1 VFRDWLYGI
10 FSRDVGIDLGT
21 ATTLVYVR
29 GEGVILTEPS
39 VVAVHKG
46 DNRVLMDG
54 QAVGTV
60 AKQMA
65 GKAPASIVVIRP
77 LKNGVIAD
85 FAVTEAML
93 TYFIRR
99 VHNNRRWCVRPRVII
114 AVPSGITAVERRA
127 VIDSAERSNA
137 RQVYLIEEPKAA
149 AIGIGLPITE
159 PTGSMIVDVGGGT
172 TEVAVLSL
180 GGIVSSQSLR
190 VAGDEMDAAII
201 NHMKRTYNLL
211 IGDATAERI
220 KIEIG
225 SAATLPEEMVME
237 VKGRDLIAG
246 LPRMAL
252 VRSEE
257 IREAL
262 KEPVSAVVDAVKTT
276 LERTPPEIAADLLDR
291 GISLVG
297 GGSLLRGLDQV
308 IAKETGLPVAVTDD
322 PMTAVVRGTGE
333 ILEQGDEIIRL
344 LESAKENTY

>member
-1 VFRDWLYGI
+1 MFRDWLYSVLSQDI
-10 FSRDVGIDLGT
+10 GIDLGT

-29 GEGVILTEPS
+29 GEGIVLCEPS
-39 VVAVHKG
+39 VVAVRKG
-46 DNRVLMDG
+46 DNRVLMNG
-54 QAVGTV
+54 QAVGSV
-60 AKQMA
+60 AKQMV

-85 FAVTEAML
+85 FAVPEAML
-93 TYFIRR
+93 SYFIRK
-99 VHNNRRWCVRPRVII
+99 VHDNRTWGVRPRVII
-114 AVPSGITAVERRA
+114 AVPSGITAVEMRA
-127 VIDSAERSNA
+127 VIDSAERSGA
-137 RQVYLIEEPKAA
+137 RKVYVIEEPKAA
-149 AIGIGLPITE
+149 SIGIGLPITE
-159 PTGSMIVDVGGGT
+159 PTGSMIVDIGGGT

-190 VAGDEMDAAII
+190 IAGDEMDAAII

-211 IGDATAERI
+211 IGESTAERI

-225 SAATLPEEMVME
+225 SAAALPEEMVME

-262 KEPVSAVVDAVKTT
+262 KEPVDAVINAVKIT

-291 GISLVG
+291 GIAMVG

-308 IAKETGLPVAVTDD
+308 VAKDTGLPVKVADD
-322 PMTAVVRGTGE
+322 PKTAVVRGTGE
-333 ILEQGDEIIRL
+333 VLERWDEIIPV
-344 LESAKENTY
+344 LEGAKGDSY